1 MPDVLIRNINKET
14 LEKLKSRAAA
24 NNRSLQNALHEM
36 INAYT
41 FNNLDEMRSIIAE
54 SVEKYKT
61 EGRSFSDSVE
71 ELRDDRER
79 SILLL

>member
-1 MPDVLIRNINKET
+1 MPDVLIRNIDEET
-14 LEKLKSRAAA
+14 LEKLKAKAAA
-24 NNRSLQNALHEM
+24 NNRSLQNELHEM

-79 SILLL
+79 

>member
-1 MPDVLIRNINKET
+1 MPDVLIRNIDEET
-14 LEKLKSRAAA
+14 LEKLKSKAAA
-24 NNRSLQNALHEM
+24 NNRSLQNELHEM

-71 ELRDDRER
+71 ELRDDRKR
-79 SILLL
+79 

>member
-1 MPDVLIRNINKET
+1 MPDVLIRNIDEET
-14 LEKLKSRAAA
+14 LEKLKTKAAA
-24 NNRSLQNALHEM
+24 NNRSLQNELHEM

-41 FNNLDEMRSIIAE
+41 FNNLDEMRSIISE
-54 SVEKYKT
+54 SVEKYKA

-79 SILLL
+79 